1 MRQHLQAMLRLLRPH
16 DTLRMAVRLQTLLV
30 AHTRY
35 MAIVRAPPVGTRAH
49 VCVMWTQDVGEVCVL
64 GIDYADSGT
73 TIGLCVPLTA
83 STRVQLDSDG
93 SIVVDN
99 AASAH
104 HVFRPVSVQAMWC
117 VSVSACACTTHT
129 GPSCKRC
136 ITNCVTR
143 SPCPRNGVNITK
155 KR

>member
-1 MRQHLQAMLRLLRPH
+1 MMIFYPRQHTRLTDSTAASGEMRQHLQAMLRLLRPH

-35 MAIVRAPPVGTRAH
+35 MAIVRAPS
-49 VCVMWTQDVGEVCVL
+49 DVGEVCVL

-93 SIVVDN
+93 SIVVDD

-117 VSVSACACTTHT
+117 VCVCAYMLV
-129 GPSCKRC
+129 PPLQ
-136 ITNCVTR
+136 V
-143 SPCPRNGVNITK
+143 CPTSTA
-155 KR
+155 